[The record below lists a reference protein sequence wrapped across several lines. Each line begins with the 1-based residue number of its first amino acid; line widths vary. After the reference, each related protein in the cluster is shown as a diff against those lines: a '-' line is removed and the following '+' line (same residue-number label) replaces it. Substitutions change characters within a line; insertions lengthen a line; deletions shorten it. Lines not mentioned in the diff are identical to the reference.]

1 MKWIDAIIEVLK
13 TSKEAMHY
21 VDIANEIMS
30 RKLRE
35 ECKTPHIS
43 VHVIMNAHQDIFLK
57 DSKSK
62 YILNPAFDYKNWQK
76 NSTTT
81 DKDENKVIE
90 AQTTKTNNKTIIKAY
105 GKMWER
111 NQVDWH
117 KCHPVLL
124 GTPRKMS
131 QYIDFNEMRGIYML
145 YDQNGALVY
154 VGLATNGIGS
164 RLKDHTK
171 DKHANAWTQFSW
183 FGIDIIRQDGTI
195 KRSTH
200 LQTTISD
207 VASALESVVI
217 IGVQPPRN
225 TKGGEKMKDK
235 EYLQYKIK

>member
-13 TSKEAMHY
+13 TSKDAMHY

-62 YILNPAFDYKNWQK
+62 YRLNPAFDYKNWQK

-90 AQTTKTNNKTIIKAY
+90 AQITKTNNTTIIKAY
-105 GKMWER
+105 GRMWER
-111 NQVDWH
+111 NRVEW

-124 GTPRKMS
+124 GTPRRINK
-131 QYIDFNEMRGIYML
+131 YIDFNKMRGVYML
-145 YDQNGALVY
+145 YNSKNEMIY
-154 VGLATNGIGS
+154 VGLATNGIGD
-164 RLKDHTK
+164 RLREHTK
-171 DKHANAWTQFSW
+171 DKLADHWTKFSW
-183 FGIDIIRQDGTI
+183 FGIDGIKQDGSIRRPTN
-195 KRSTH
+195 

-217 IGVQPPRN
+217 IGLQPPRN
-225 TKGGEKMKDK
+225 IKNGERMKDK
-235 EYLQYKIK
+235 EYLQY